1 MTYTSYLKLA
11 LNILLSIWRKK
22 LSKLAFTHEVSW
34 LLFLIEDIDK
44 KLDVI
49 ALNGEPWLDKA
60 RQNIV
65 LQCSGFQRVNNL
77 RAVGQKLG
85 YDTQFMHCTVY

>member
-1 MTYTSYLKLA
+1 M
-11 LNILLSIWRKK
+11 
-22 LSKLAFTHEVSW
+22 
-34 LLFLIEDIDK
+34 
-44 KLDVI
+44 
-49 ALNGEPWLDKA
+49 A

-85 YDTQFMHCTVY
+85 YDRIHALYCLLTEHNARDG